1 MVGAARDKPPSGPY
15 NRLMSSSEHDF
26 DFLVIGSGFGGSVSA
41 CRLAEKGYRVGVI
54 EMGRR
59 WTAEDFPQSTWS
71 LRRWMWR
78 PGLKLFGFYDM
89 RPFRHVMILCG
100 NAVGGGS
107 ITYANTLLSPPD
119 RVWQEGSWKGLAE
132 WQREMP
138 AHYAAARRMLGVTE
152 NRILGDADHLLKQ
165 AADAQGVG
173 DTFYKTDV
181 AVYFGDAPG
190 VVHPDPY
197 FGGDGPPRS
206 SCVGCGGCMVGC
218 RFNAKNTLD
227 KNYLYFAEKRGA
239 KVFAETRVIDL
250 RPLGPP
256 GEPTDARGRHG
267 YELTIERSTAWWFKD
282 RRTITAKQVVLSGS
296 ALGTMDLLM
305 RAKQRGS
312 LPAISDR
319 LGHDVRTNAE
329 SIVGVRFPGKRFDLS
344 RGIAIGSGIHIDQFT
359 HIEATRYSRG
369 SDVLGLIATL
379 LVTGQ
384 GWRRILRWL
393 GSAFRHPIKFV
404 RATWPFGFARQ
415 TLICLVM
422 QTIDATLRM
431 RLRRR
436 WFWPFRRLLCT
447 EGERIPTNIP
457 QANAFVA
464 RAAAQLGGVPITSWF
479 EILFDMPMTAHCI
492 GGCVMGADAAHGV
505 IDAQHRVHGYDG
517 LYVVDGSAV
526 GANLGVNPSLTI
538 TALAERAMSFIPAK
552 LSVDASGAVLP
563 RAAGA
568 PAAAVSVD
576 ASSSPGSV
584 TSASP

>member
-1 MVGAARDKPPSGPY
+1 
-15 NRLMSSSEHDF
+15 MSSSEHDF

-54 EMGRR
+54 EMGKR
-59 WTAEDFPQSTWS
+59 WTAADFPKTTWN
-71 LRRWMWR
+71 LRRWVWR

-107 ITYANTLLSPPD
+107 ITYANTLLAPPD
-119 RVWQEGSWKGLAE
+119 RVWQDGSWKGLADWE
-132 WQREMP
+132 REMP

-152 NRILGDADHLLKQ
+152 NRILGDADRLLKQ
-165 AADAQGVG
+165 AAEAQGVG

-190 VVHPDPY
+190 VAHPDPY
-197 FGGDGPPRS
+197 FGGEGPPRS

-218 RFNAKNTLD
+218 RYNAKNTLD

-239 KVFAETRVIDL
+239 KVFAETRVVDI
-250 RPLGPP
+250 RALGPAGP
-256 GEPTDARGRHG
+256 DNAGDAGEARGRHG
-267 YELTIERSTAWWFKD
+267 YELTVERSTAWWFKD
-282 RRTITAKQVVLSGS
+282 LRTITAKQVVLSGS
-296 ALGTMDLLM
+296 ALGTMDLLL

-312 LPAISDR
+312 LPAVSDR

-344 RGIAIGSGIHIDQFT
+344 KGIAIGSGIHIDQFT

-393 GSAFRHPIKFV
+393 GTAVRHPIKFA
-404 RATWPFGFARQ
+404 RAAWPFGFARQ
-415 TLICLVM
+415 TLIFLVM

-436 WFWPFRRLLCT
+436 WFWPFTRLLCT
-447 EGERIPTNIP
+447 EGKRIPTNIP
-457 QANAFVA
+457 QANAFVE
-464 RAAAQLGGVPITSWF
+464 RAAAQLGGTAITSWF

-492 GGCVMGADAAHGV
+492 GGCVMGTDAAHGV
-505 IDAQHRVHGYDG
+505 IDAQHRVYGYDG

-538 TALAERAMSFIPAK
+538 AALAERAMSFIP
-552 LSVDASGAVLP
+552 
-563 RAAGA
+563 
-568 PAAAVSVD
+568 PA
-576 ASSSPGSV
+576 
-584 TSASP
+584 

>member
-1 MVGAARDKPPSGPY
+1 
-15 NRLMSSSEHDF
+15 MSSSEHDF

-54 EMGRR
+54 EMGKR
-59 WTAEDFPQSTWS
+59 WTAADFPKTTWN
-71 LRRWMWR
+71 LRRWVWR
-78 PGLKLFGFYDM
+78 PGLGLFGFYDM

-107 ITYANTLLSPPD
+107 ITYANTLLAPPE
-119 RVWQEGSWKGLAE
+119 RVWQDGSWKGLADWE
-132 WQREMP
+132 REMP
-138 AHYAAARRMLGVTE
+138 AHYAAARRILGVTE

-165 AADAQGVG
+165 AAEAQGVG
-173 DTFYKTDV
+173 HTFYRTDV

-190 VVHPDPY
+190 VAHPDPY
-197 FGGDGPPRS
+197 FGGQGPPRS
-206 SCVGCGGCMVGC
+206 SCIGCGGCMVGC
-218 RFNAKNTLD
+218 RYNAKNTLD

-239 KVFAETRVIDL
+239 KVFAETRVVDL
-250 RPLGPP
+250 RPLGPD
-256 GEPTDARGRHG
+256 GAAGRDG
-267 YELTIERSTAWWFKD
+267 YELTVERSTAWLFKA
-282 RRTITAKQVVLSGS
+282 RRKLTAKQVVLSGS

-344 RGIAIGSGIHIDQFT
+344 KGIAIGSGIHIDQFT

-379 LVTGQ
+379 LVTGK
-384 GWRRILRWL
+384 GWRRIVTWL
-393 GSAFRHPIKFV
+393 GSAAAHPIKFA
-404 RATWPFGFARQ
+404 RAAWPFGFARE
-415 TLICLVM
+415 TLILLVM

-436 WFWPFRRLLCT
+436 WFWPFTRLLCT

-464 RAAAQLGGVPITSWF
+464 RAAAQLGGIPITSWF

-505 IDAQHRVHGYDG
+505 IDAQHRVYGYDG
-517 LYVVDGSAV
+517 LFVVDGSAV

-538 TALAERAMSFIPAK
+538 AALAERAMTFIPPK
-552 LSVDASGAVLP
+552 
-563 RAAGA
+563 RA
-568 PAAAVSVD
+568 PDAAVT
-576 ASSSPGSV
+576 SPRYTG
-584 TSASP
+584 TR

>member
-1 MVGAARDKPPSGPY
+1 
-15 NRLMSSSEHDF
+15 MSSSPHDF
-26 DFLVIGSGFGGSVSA
+26 DFLVVGSGFGGSVSA

-54 EMGRR
+54 EMGKR
-59 WTAEDFPQSTWS
+59 WTAEDFPKTTWN

-107 ITYANTLLSPPD
+107 ITYANTLLSPPA
-119 RVWQEGSWKGLAE
+119 RVWQDGSWKGLADWE
-132 WQREMP
+132 REMP

-152 NRILGDADHLLKQ
+152 NRILGDADRMLKK
-165 AADAQGVG
+165 AAESQGVG

-181 AVYFGDAPG
+181 AVYFGEAPG
-190 VVHPDPY
+190 VAHPDPY
-197 FGGDGPPRS
+197 FGGEGPPRS
-206 SCVGCGGCMVGC
+206 SCTGCGGCMVGC

-239 KVFAETRVIDL
+239 KVFAETRVVDV
-250 RPLGPP
+250 RPLGPD
-256 GEPTDARGRHG
+256 GATGRDG
-267 YELTIERSTAWWFKD
+267 YELTVERSTSWLRKD
-282 RRTITAKQVVLSGS
+282 RRKLTAGQVVLSGS

-319 LGHDVRTNAE
+319 LGYDVRTNAE
-329 SIVGVRFPGKRFDLS
+329 SIVGVRFPGKQLDMS

-369 SDVLGLIATL
+369 SDVLGFITTL
-379 LVTGQ
+379 LVTGH
-384 GWRRILRWL
+384 GWRRILAWL
-393 GSAFRHPIKFV
+393 ASAVRHPIKFA
-404 RATWPFGFARQ
+404 RAAWPFGFARQ
-415 TLICLVM
+415 TLIFLVM
-422 QTIDATLRM
+422 QTIDASLRM

-436 WFWPFRRLLCT
+436 WFWPFTRLLCS
-447 EGERIPTNIP
+447 EGQRIPTNIP
-457 QANAFVA
+457 QANAFVE
-464 RAAAQLGGVPITSWF
+464 RAAAELGGVPVTSWF

-505 IDAQHRVHGYDG
+505 IDAQHRVFGYDG

-552 LSVDASGAVLP
+552 LEVAKDGAVIP
-563 RAAGA
+563 RRAAQ
-568 PAAAVSVD
+568 PVAADV
-576 ASSSPGSV
+576 
-584 TSASP
+584 